1 MFSKYANAVNYGI
14 FIKNKSYKIYFNLL
28 NISAITTK
36 KILEIF
42 ISFNLF

>member
-1 MFSKYANAVNYGI
+1 MFFKYANAINYRI

-28 NISAITTK
+28 NISTIITK

-42 ISFNLF
+42 ILFNLF